1 MVGSDRKYP
10 LQFLRNPR
18 RRASKHSIFH
28 DISALRTYTFFSLS
42 HTRRQSSLALVFFL
56 GSVYSQFPTFLMRA
70 SIHIIFNPGGE
81 GRYRE
86 LRSGLETFRAHT
98 ILPPTS
104 SSLHI
109 SPTHAGDDGATR
121 ENQGPDSVYSCIF
134 DQGNEIGELVS
145 PFNRYT
151 LHVQ

>member
-28 DISALRTYTFFSLS
+28 DISALRTYTLS
-42 HTRRQSSLALVFFL
+42 HTRRRSSLALVFFL
-56 GSVYSQFPTFLMRA
+56 GSVYSHIPYA

-81 GRYRE
+81 RRYRE

-121 ENQGPDSVYSCIF
+121 ENQGPDSVYSVRAKRFKRDHKVVCSTPI
-134 DQGNEIGELVS
+134 I
-145 PFNRYT
+145 
-151 LHVQ
+151 

>member
-28 DISALRTYTFFSLS
+28 DISALPSYTFFSLS
-42 HTRRQSSLALVFFL
+42 HTRRQYSLALLFFL
-56 GSVYSQFPTFLMRA
+56 RSVYSHIPYAF
-70 SIHIIFNPGGE
+70 IHIIFNPGGE

-86 LRSGLETFRAHT
+86 LRSALETFRAHT

-121 ENQGPDSVYSCIF
+121 ENHGPDSVCSCTF
-134 DQGNEIGELVS
+134 DQGNERLA
-145 PFNRYT
+145 N
-151 LHVQ
+151 

>member
-42 HTRRQSSLALVFFL
+42 HTRRQYSLALVFFL
-56 GSVYSQFPTFLMRA
+56 GSVYSHIPYAF
-70 SIHIIFNPGGE
+70 IHIIFNPGGE

-86 LRSGLETFRAHT
+86 LRSGLETFRAQT
-98 ILPPTS
+98 ILPLTS

-121 ENQGPDSVYSCIF
+121 ENHGPDSVYSCTF
-134 DQGNEIGELVS
+134 DQGNERLA
-145 PFNRYT
+145 N
-151 LHVQ
+151 